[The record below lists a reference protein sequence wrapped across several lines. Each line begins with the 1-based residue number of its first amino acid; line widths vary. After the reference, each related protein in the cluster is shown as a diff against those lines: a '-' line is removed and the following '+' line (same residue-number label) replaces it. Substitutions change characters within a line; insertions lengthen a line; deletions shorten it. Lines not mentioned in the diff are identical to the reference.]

1 MKDKTKVAQKQ
12 RETIVNLIRKAFPY
26 FTSISIIRW
35 GRQIIENPD
44 DPFPDPRCNT
54 HLSQVLPSSKAG
66 RSRENVEKFAVRM
79 VDSYLHGD
87 VSRTRSMATFLRKA
101 IMVCELEEGHTAVE
115 IIKFRKKNNFTM
127 P

>member
-1 MKDKTKVAQKQ
+1 MKDKTKLAQKQ
-12 RETIVNLIRKAFPY
+12 RDTIVETLRRAFPY
-26 FTSISIIRW
+26 FTNITMIRW
-35 GRQIIENPD
+35 GKQILENPD
-44 DPFPDPRCNT
+44 ATFPDPRRDI
-54 HLSQVLPSSKAG
+54 HLAKVLPTSKSG
-66 RSRENVEKFAVRM
+66 RSRESVEKFAVRM

-87 VSRTRSMATFLRKA
+87 ISRTRSMTTFLRKA